1 MSARRQEKDGIKYI
15 YALGRELGLSDPALG
30 HDDDLHVLVEG
41 VTGCSSIKE
50 LSAAELDAVIHE
62 LLRRKAAAAPE
73 TLHKSKKPRHYDEV
87 PGRMT
92 VKQQK
97 YAWFLMSEI
106 DKYPPLPRLLT
117 LSNPSCRFSL
127 WIEGGLVE
135 VRIKEDGSIRGEDGA
150 VFFWEGNGEC
160 CCFEIYPSSNAA
172 VPPQKELALAA
183 GGGVPYHRRRHST
196 KKDSA

>member
-1 MSARRQEKDGIKYI
+1 MGAQRQEKDGIKYI

-62 LLRRKAAAAPE
+62 LLRR
-73 TLHKSKKPRHYDEV
+73 
-87 PGRMT
+87 MT

-106 DKYPPLPRLLT
+106 DKYDPPLNDAALRYRLSGLITKQFRMTSFPEAPFRFLT
-117 LSNPSCRFSL
+117 RAQGAALIN
-127 WIEGGLVE
+127 GLKRMAE
-135 VRIKEDGSIRGEDGA
+135 EA
-150 VFFWEGNGEC
+150 
-160 CCFEIYPSSNAA
+160 
-172 VPPQKELALAA
+172 ELEYLRSEKGRKAA
-183 GGGVPYHRRRHST
+183 GASE
-196 KKDSA
+196 K

>member
-1 MSARRQEKDGIKYI
+1 MGAQRQEKDRIKYI

-41 VTGCSSIKE
+41 VTGCSSIKA
-50 LSAAELDAVIHE
+50 LSEAEKEAVIHE

-106 DKYPPLPRLLT
+106 DKYDPPLNDAALRYRLSGLLT
-117 LSNPSCRFSL
+117 KQFRMTSFPEAPFRFL
-127 WIEGGLVE
+127 TRAQGAALINGLKRMAE
-135 VRIKEDGSIRGEDGA
+135 EA
-150 VFFWEGNGEC
+150 
-160 CCFEIYPSSNAA
+160 
-172 VPPQKELALAA
+172 ELEYLRSEKGRKAA
-183 GGGVPYHRRRHST
+183 GASE
-196 KKDSA
+196 K

>member
-41 VTGCSSIKE
+41 VTGCSSIKA
-50 LSAAELDAVIHE
+50 LSVAEKEAVIHE

-73 TLHKSKKPRHYDEV
+73 TLHKRKTPRRYSET

-106 DKYPPLPRLLT
+106 NKYDPPLNDAALRYRLSGLITKQFHVTSFPEDPFRFLT
-117 LSNPSCRFSL
+117 CAQGAALIN
-127 WIEGGLVE
+127 G
-135 VRIKEDGSIRGEDGA
+135 IKRMAE
-150 VFFWEGNGEC
+150 
-160 CCFEIYPSSNAA
+160 AA
-172 VPPQKELALAA
+172 ELKYLCSEKGRKAA
-183 GGGVPYHRRRHST
+183 EASG
-196 KKDSA
+196 K

>member
-1 MSARRQEKDGIKYI
+1 MGAQRQEKDGIKYI

-73 TLHKSKKPRHYDEV
+73 TLHRSKKPRHYNEI

-92 VKQQK
+92 AKQQK
-97 YAWFLMSEI
+97 YAWFLMSELE
-106 DKYPPLPRLLT
+106 KYDPAPDGISLRYRLSGLIVKQFHMTSFPEDPFRFLTCAQGAALIQILLPVYPEASQIPRAHPLFFFYNSPPL
-117 LSNPSCRFSL
+117 SQ
-127 WIEGGLVE
+127 
-135 VRIKEDGSIRGEDGA
+135 A
-150 VFFWEGNGEC
+150 
-160 CCFEIYPSSNAA
+160 
-172 VPPQKELALAA
+172 
-183 GGGVPYHRRRHST
+183 
-196 KKDSA
+196 